1 MNIVEV
7 FFMDLS
13 NIEFIQKNKPATEKE
28 IQLAENQIHGFLPDI
43 YKDFLRLANGMVL
56 NLCVLYSTSDLIE
69 MYNCNEFEKYAPDYI
84 SIGNDN
90 GDRELIIKAEKNA
103 VLCGF
108 LDAGSIGT
116 SEPDEWFDFKS
127 WLEHGC
133 LINDDTEDDEDID
146 LDSPEYGKVYITRL
160 PDEKLKFLNETK
172 KLFALSISTGVLYKQ
187 VNHLPCVIKEG
198 ITESYARIIISETSF
213 PECYDFK
220 YK

>member
-1 MNIVEV
+1 
-7 FFMDLS
+7 MDLS
-13 NIEFIQKNKPATEKE
+13 NIEFIQKNEPTTEKE
-28 IQLAENQIHGFLPDI
+28 IQLAESQIHGLLPDI
-43 YKDFLRLANGMVL
+43 YKDFLHLTNGMVL

-69 MYNCNEFEKYAPDYI
+69 MYECNEFEKYAPDYI

-127 WLEHGC
+127 WLEQGC
-133 LINDDTEDDEDID
+133 IMNDDTEDDEDIDCDDCDD
-146 LDSPEYGKVYITRL
+146 LDSPEYGKVYITSL

-187 VNHLPCVIKEG
+187 VTHLPCVIKEG
-198 ITESYARIIISETSF
+198 ITESYARIIISKTSF
-213 PECYDFK
+213 PECYDFR